1 MSSRAAVAI
10 YGTAL
15 ATDEGSFTMEDVLF
29 TGVLREKAGIATP
42 TVDGD
47 LCHHYM
53 GNYGEL
59 KQIIRNKYSKI

>member
-53 GNYGEL
+53 GNSSFKHVAKEL
-59 KQIIRNKYSKI
+59 HNQEQ